1 MPLKLPPS
9 SFLHETAT
17 LGFLAVLLDDVD
29 GLEKTRSKARRGVV
43 DADISLLLRKKNLC
57 GEFSHSKL
65 KKFSALELVET
76 GADWQCSS

>member
-1 MPLKLPPS
+1 M
-9 SFLHETAT
+9 HETAT
-17 LGFLAVLLDDVD
+17 LCFLAVLLDDVD

-57 GEFSHSKL
+57 GEISHHSKL

-76 GADWQCSS
+76 GVDWQCSS